1 MKAKDF
7 HFRSVKESPSEA
19 EIPSHKLLIRA
30 GMIKNWLGYL
40 CTAAPRPLSFTKNRK
55 NYSRGNVI
63 RRSTRNV
70 NPNGT
75 TRGVLEN
82 LEGMKS
88 WERVNANRG

>member
-7 HFRSVKESPSEA
+7 HFRSVKESPAEA
-19 EIPSHKLLIRA
+19 EISSHKA
-30 GMIKNWLGYL
+30 VDTCWNDKKDWLGYI
-40 CTAAPRPLSFTKNRK
+40 CTAALRPLSFAKNRK

-75 TRGVLEN
+75 TRRVLERIR
-82 LEGMKS
+82 K
-88 WERVNANRG
+88 V